1 MSDCAA
7 ATLAQSA
14 DSPASQF
21 KFARDPKWIEALRRA
36 NYCAYFWREK
46 GVAMHCKRSR
56 LDDDIHTIFDEAD
69 DSRVEIV
76 A

>member
-1 MSDCAA
+1 MSDRAA
-7 ATLAQSA
+7 ATHAQSA

-21 KFARDPKWIEALRRA
+21 KFARDTKWIEALRRA

-46 GVAMHCKRSR
+46 GVAMHCLRSR